1 MPGDAIDAVTFNLR
15 RPERLCAAL
24 AALAE
29 VAAPTRVDF
38 ADVET
43 CDAALRKVRRG
54 LTMLSHEE
62 FSRFT
67 RAVTGEARDALDAA
81 VERSLRVL
89 RAAEGGRGE
98 DLRGERRG
106 AEVGLRGEGLEGRRE
121 RRDRGHLDRERRGH
135 VARPSQRSSDLAR
148 CT

>member
-29 VAAPTRVDF
+29 VATPSHVDF

-54 LTMLSHEE
+54 LTMLCHEE

-67 RAVTGEARDALDAA
+67 RAVTGDERAALDLA

-89 RAAEGGRGE
+89 RAHEAAM
-98 DLRGERRG
+98 LRWRSETMARDGERDSGTYAR
-106 AEVGLRGEGLEGRRE
+106 AVEGRSGEWMSLCASE
-121 RRDRGHLDRERRGH
+121 R
-135 VARPSQRSSDLAR
+135 
-148 CT
+148 

>member
-89 RAAEGGRGE
+89 RAHEEAM
-98 DLRGERRG
+98 LRWRSEALESLERDGERDSGTWAKAGDG
-106 AEVGLRGEGLEGRRE
+106 AAGEWMSRC
-121 RRDRGHLDRERRGH
+121 
-135 VARPSQRSSDLAR
+135 ASQR
-148 CT
+148 

>member
-67 RAVTGEARDALDAA
+67 RAVSGEAREALDAA

-89 RAAEGGRGE
+89 RAHEEAMLRWRSDALASLEREGDRDSGTWAKAGHE
-98 DLRGERRG
+98 VVQAWTSLCASER
-106 AEVGLRGEGLEGRRE
+106 
-121 RRDRGHLDRERRGH
+121 
-135 VARPSQRSSDLAR
+135 
-148 CT
+148 